1 MCCILLEQII
11 QAAIATNNSSL
22 SSWILATNSEHC
34 NTDEVVQKENQIVN
48 IEKWD
53 WSSKL
58 GGFEWIV
65 CQLHCPLLSHLE
77 G

>member
-53 WSSKL
+53 WSSKM

-65 CQLHCPLLSHLE
+65 CHLHCPLLLHLK